1 MEDGQDTSQSPLD
14 WTRARSRRARSHAA
28 SFAISIAAHAVAFA
42 AILYFGPA
50 ISKPHSDFVLA
61 YLVDVRDG
69 SSGRSMRAG
78 APATLTTPIRSDAG
92 PMLLSTPRRTPHH
105 TAHTSKRISHSHREY
120 EAKASDTE
128 AATLA
133 SRAPVVSA
141 PSPDSRYAQSNSV
154 RNSSNAGASVGA
166 GGSSVT
172 GSGSG
177 STDGA
182 GDGDGTSIAH
192 ADYGKNPPPT
202 YPAIARRRAQ
212 QGTVTIRVLVGIDG
226 IVQRA
231 EIAES
236 SGFDVLD
243 DAAIETVR
251 RRWRFVP
258 AHSAGN
264 AIESWVLVPIRFALT
279 EAHEANATR

>member
-1 MEDGQDTSQSPLD
+1 LEDGQDKSQSLND
-14 WTRARSRRARSHAA
+14 STRARSRRARSHAA
-28 SFAISIAAHAVAFA
+28 FFSVSVAAHAIAIS
-42 AILYFGPA
+42 AILYFAPA

-78 APATLTTPIRSDAG
+78 AVATLTTPIRSDAG
-92 PMLLSTPRRTPHH
+92 PMLLSTTRRKPHH
-105 TAHTSKRISHSHREY
+105 PAHTSTRISHTHREY
-120 EAKASDTE
+120 EAKAPDTE

-133 SRAPVVSA
+133 SRAPAVSA
-141 PSPDSRYAQSNSV
+141 PSPDSRGAQSNS
-154 RNSSNAGASVGA
+154 NSSNAEASARASGN
-166 GGSSVT
+166 SLN

-177 STDGA
+177 STDAA
-182 GDGDGTSIAH
+182 GEGDGTSIAH
-192 ADYGKNPPPT
+192 ADYGKNPLPA

-251 RRWRFVP
+251 RHWRFVP
-258 AHSAGN
+258 ARSAGIP
-264 AIESWVLVPIRFALT
+264 IESWVLVPIRFALT
-279 EAHEANATR
+279 EANQANAAR